1 LIAAREGGATVSAL
15 IDMREDNR
23 RADNGSQSKWFAIVR
38 LLGNVAD
45 IDCGTV
51 RRCRGAAKE
60 TATSV
65 EQLISNAMTALLS
78 RGVLLPDD
86 DGALEKYCVS
96 CVWLRQAFQGIH
108 RTGKTTNGW
117 DIDAEKQRET
127 TRQDSVP
134 LRLKLLIQFNLSTPP
149 LGTIK
154 INDLAS
160 LRQCG

>member
-1 LIAAREGGATVSAL
+1 VPIMAASL
-15 IDMREDNR
+15 
-23 RADNGSQSKWFAIVR
+23 NGSPLFDYWETSPISTAELFAV
-38 LLGNVAD
+38 VEA
-45 IDCGTV
+45 
-51 RRCRGAAKE
+51 AAKE